1 MKKKDDSNFKI
12 LILGDSYVGK
22 TSLLLKFTDN
32 IFKESYIATI
42 GVEYKEKIITL
53 NNKNYKLNIW
63 DTAGQERFKSIT
75 KNFFKSADGIIF
87 TYDIT
92 KKKTF
97 DNLKNWLIEAE
108 SNVGNYKSIT
118 VGNKIDLEN
127 KREVTYDMGYNLAN
141 KKNFLFFETSAKI
154 NIKVE
159 DVFIELLK
167 EIIKN
172 RKEKE
177 KENDIQSS
185 IKINKVKKETNKKK
199 KCC

>member
-1 MKKKDDSNFKI
+1 
-12 LILGDSYVGK
+12 
-22 TSLLLKFTDN
+22 
-32 IFKESYIATI
+32 
-42 GVEYKEKIITL
+42 
-53 NNKNYKLNIW
+53 
-63 DTAGQERFKSIT
+63 
-75 KNFFKSADGIIF
+75 
-87 TYDIT
+87 
-92 KKKTF
+92 
-97 DNLKNWLIEAE
+97 
-108 SNVGNYKSIT
+108 
-118 VGNKIDLEN
+118 
-127 KREVTYDMGYNLAN
+127 MGYNLAN

>member
-108 SNVGNYKSIT
+108 NKTNNYKSII
-118 VGNKIDLEN
+118 VGNKIDLEK
-127 KREVTYDMGYNLAN
+127 KREVTYDLGYNLAN
-141 KKNFLFFETSAKI
+141 KKNCLFLETSAKI
-154 NIKVE
+154 DINVQ
-159 DVFIELLK
+159 DVFIDLLK

-172 RKEKE
+172 QKEKV
-177 KENDIQSS
+177 KENINQS
-185 IKINKVKKETNKKK
+185 NFNLNNAKKETNKKK

>member
-108 SNVGNYKSIT
+108 SNVGNYKSII

-154 NIKVE
+154 NVKVE

>member
-108 SNVGNYKSIT
+108 SNVGNYKSII

-185 IKINKVKKETNKKK
+185 IKINKVKKEKNKKK

>member
-108 SNVGNYKSIT
+108 SNVGNYKSII

-172 RKEKE
+172 RIEKE

>member
-42 GVEYKEKIITL
+42 SVEYKEKIITL

-108 SNVGNYKSIT
+108 SNVGNYKSII

>member
-108 SNVGNYKSIT
+108 SNVGNYKSII